1 MNFTIISLNDYPDR
15 MEEAAAWFS
24 GKWGIPKEVYLD
36 SMRASLQ
43 GPVPNWYIACDG
55 KILGGLGV
63 IENDFHERKDLAPN
77 ICAVYTERE
86 CRGQKIAGALLNRAC
101 EDLKK
106 AGFKRVYLLTDHD
119 SFYERYGWHFLCDV
133 KGNDGD
139 ISRGYEYEQICDERI
154 GTTLTVTVDRPLGS
168 SHPKYPEHIYP
179 LNYGYIEGMTGGDG
193 EEQDAYI
200 LGVDQPVRRFTGK
213 VIAVVKRFDDN
224 EDKLVVA
231 PENTTFSLEEIR
243 GKIWFQERYFH
254 SAVIL

>member
-24 GKWGIPKEVYLD
+24 DKWGIPKEVYLD

-119 SFYERYGWHFLCDV
+119 SF
-133 KGNDGD
+133 
-139 ISRGYEYEQICDERI
+139 SRGYEYEQICDERI
-154 GTTLTVTVDRPLGS
+154 GTKLTVTVDRPLGS